1 MFGLGAPEMI
11 VLLVIV
17 LVLFGG
23 TKLPQMMKGLG
34 EGMKEFKKA
43 TREDDEVQPLNS
55 STTTIAP
62 NPTST
67 ITTNPPANDRDRTQ
81 V

>member
-43 TREDDEVQPLNS
+43 TRDDDEVQPFN
-55 STTTIAP
+55 STTT
-62 NPTST
+62 T
-67 ITTNPPANDRDRTQ
+67 ITTNTPNDRDRTQ

>member
-43 TREDDEVQPLNS
+43 TRDDDEVNPLNS
-55 STTTIAP
+55 STTTI
-62 NPTST
+62 
-67 ITTNPPANDRDRTQ
+67 TTNPTNDRDRTQ

>member
-43 TREDDEVQPLNS
+43 TRDDDEVHPMNS

-62 NPTST
+62 NST
-67 ITTNPPANDRDRTQ
+67 TTTNDRDRTQ